1 MGSTTLSLRV
11 LCLVAS
17 VSCSP
22 GAPWTD
28 QETLIVKAKLYSILG
43 EYGHVVVNQ
52 YLDLHPELGIDHWP
66 EPESLPSASKFLRLG
81 FHGCLKY
88 RDGSGGCNGCLSNY
102 NIGLNNRHNCS
113 LHGGGVNNMPN
124 INQTDNAGL
133 ELTAD
138 VLEEIYVN
146 KDFPKLAE
154 TLPVSLADS
163 GKSRADLWSFA
174 AVVGVEWGLERN
186 NATCEGED
194 WIGNTVS

>member
-1 MGSTTLSLRV
+1 MLILKVLIFYLEMKSERERKKNYFLST
-11 LCLVAS
+11 
-17 VSCSP
+17 
-22 GAPWTD
+22 
-28 QETLIVKAKLYSILG
+28 
-43 EYGHVVVNQ
+43 
-52 YLDLHPELGIDHWP
+52 LDLHIW
-66 EPESLPSASKFLRLG
+66 
-81 FHGCLKY
+81 Y
-88 RDGSGGCNGCLSNY
+88 RRMS
-102 NIGLNNRHNCS
+102 
-113 LHGGGVNNMPN
+113 N

-186 NATCEGED
+186 NAACEGED